1 MVKATSKPASSKKSV
16 KNEKKLMKESKYIE
30 YTFLVILSA
39 FMIIIPFYRGLFFRE
54 NYMPAISFVSLL
66 YLAFLVYK
74 LINKD
79 YKVLNTYLDL
89 AVLAIPIC
97 YFISFLFGVNAKDGF
112 DAVLIYASYFMIYRI
127 ASGLSSKNEKIR
139 STLINVI
146 ILSTFVTAFTSILV
160 LAKVI
165 YLNGVVVYDRLYG
178 LYQYA
183 NTTASVLGIGIVLA
197 INTLMRAEDIKVK
210 LIYQIVLTTL
220 LSTFIFTLSRGA
232 FLAIAVVLLLY
243 FLVVDGQGKLK
254 LVLNLMISFL
264 SNLMFIF
271 KYYTEGQ
278 AEYNNIMTEYILS
291 IVIALVLTSILH
303 LLYKKFLKNISNKA
317 VNIAFTFVVLIFAGF
332 MVFILSAKEPIEY
345 KIEHLTGEEKSWK
358 NTTIYMENINKS
370 KDYSLEFDVKSSL
383 ENPNSYGVIIRSYN
397 EKEEFEEIYK
407 EFNSVGND
415 FEHKKIEFT
424 TLNDTYR
431 LALLFYNYETD
442 SYTIYTNIVLK
453 DDMGNIIK
461 KQDRFK
467 YLPDTIANRFT
478 NIKLD
483 DNNASSRIQFIK
495 DGIKVFKDNII
506 IGAGGG
512 GWKNLYRQYQSRPYN
527 TTEVHNFYV
536 QYAIEVGLLGLIP
549 LVVILVQLLIGCIKA
564 INNRSNYL
572 SIYLA
577 VLLMFMHSSIDFN
590 LSLVAVAYI
599 LWLLIGILNTDSSLK
614 QIIPK
619 CEKWNHIALAVLS
632 LLIFTFSSTRVYAIN
647 IGKEASKIINKDIN
661 RSIELYEKA
670 IKYDKYNGAYR
681 IDYAQIMS
689 KKLDEEKD
697 KKYYNE
703 VMNQIGKV
711 TEYEPYNAVYTPKII
726 NLMLSCGHI
735 DEAVS
740 MANIKVSKEP
750 MLSEWYNQKIEV
762 NYQIAKYLIEN
773 DQVDNSI
780 TYLKN
785 VLETKQQLE
794 ETNSKLAKPIKLSQ
808 EYETKIETA
817 ISWMEQADRIENR
830 E

>member
-30 YTFLVILSA
+30 YIFLVILSA

-112 DAVLIYASYFMIYRI
+112 DAVLIYASYFMIYRVT
-127 ASGLSSKNEKIR
+127 SGLSCNNEKIR
-139 STLINVI
+139 KILVDTV
-146 ILSTFVTAFTSILV
+146 ILSAFVTAFTSILT
-160 LAKVI
+160 LAKIVDLKGVI
-165 YLNGVVVYDRLYG
+165 VGNRLFG
-178 LYQYA
+178 LYQYP
-183 NTTASVLGIGIVLA
+183 NTTASVLGIGIVLV
-197 INTLMRAEDIKVK
+197 INSLITAEDIKTK
-210 LIYQIVLTTL
+210 LVYQIALTTL

-232 FLAIAVVLLLY
+232 FLTIAVVLLLN
-243 FLVVDGQGKLK
+243 FLLIDEQCKLK
-254 LVLNLMISFL
+254 FVLNLLVSF
-264 SNLMFIF
+264 SANIMFIF

-278 AEYNNIMTEYILS
+278 AKSNNILSEYILS
-291 IVIALVLTSILH
+291 IVISLVLTILLH
-303 LLYKKFLKNISNKA
+303 ILYKKFLKSISNKA
-317 VNIAFTFVVLIFAGF
+317 VNIVLTSFVLIFAGF
-332 MVFILSAKEPIEY
+332 VTFLLSVKEPIEY
-345 KIEHLTGEEKSWK
+345 KVEHVVGEEKSWK
-358 NTTIYMENINKS
+358 NISFYIENVDKL
-370 KDYSLEFDVKSSL
+370 KDYTFEFDVKSSL
-383 ENPNSYGVIIRSYN
+383 ENPYSYGVIIRSYD
-397 EKEEFEEIYK
+397 EKNEFEEIYR
-407 EFNSVGND
+407 EFNPVGAD
-415 FEHKKIEFT
+415 FQHKKIEFT
-424 TLNDTYR
+424 TLGNTR
-431 LALLFYNYETD
+431 KLLFLLYNYETD

-461 KQDRFK
+461 KQERFK
-467 YLPDTIANRFT
+467 YIPDIIANRFA

-483 DNNASSRIQFIK
+483 DNNASSRIQFTK
-495 DGIKVFKDNII
+495 DGIEIFKDNIL

-549 LVVILVQLLIGCIKA
+549 LATILVQLLIGFIKT
-564 INNRSNYL
+564 IKNKTNYL
-572 SIYLA
+572 SVYLA